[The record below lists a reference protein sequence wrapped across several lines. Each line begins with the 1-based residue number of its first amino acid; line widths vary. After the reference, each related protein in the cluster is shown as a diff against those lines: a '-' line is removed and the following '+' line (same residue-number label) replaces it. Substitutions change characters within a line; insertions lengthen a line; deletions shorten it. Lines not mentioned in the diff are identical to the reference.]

1 MSSKV
6 VQFTYYFTL
15 NPPGTYIYI
24 KFNFPGYL
32 QSFLRNACSILNI
45 ASRFPPQE
53 PPVIDHGDQT
63 AVVEGNSDGLP
74 QGFAGINSLASG
86 ICVSNFNVFLEH
98 MLWVKLITI
107 SSSKTLIVSHRWFR

>member
-24 KFNFPGYL
+24 KYNFPGYL
-32 QSFLRNACSILNI
+32 QSFLRNACSILKI

-63 AVVEGNSDGLP
+63 AVVDGDCDGLP
-74 QGFAGINSLASG
+74 LEFAGINFLASE
-86 ICVSNFNVFLEH
+86 ICGSNFNVILEH
-98 MLWVKLITI
+98 MLWVKF
-107 SSSKTLIVSHRWFR
+107 VSIPS